1 MNLNSFLKEVF
12 TGDNIHDFAH
22 ASRAFTSNN
31 YQLAP
36 KYSFLFYVRIMVNP
50 RYSQFPD
57 SRRHEIGVLC
67 KSVGLP
73 KFTIDTKTL
82 NAYNR
87 PNIVQTKI
95 KYEPVTF
102 KFHDDNNDTIREF
115 WYDYYSFYYRDSDYD
130 ELTYSG
136 AHKYRNRTATLW
148 GLTNRNREMDMR
160 FPQSDGSDNTNYI
173 KSISIFSFHQ
183 KRFSETVLIN
193 PTITQFQHG
202 DHQMSGNDG
211 IMENSMTVAYETV
224 KYRKG
229 YVTPNNF
236 SDMLLH
242 YDTSPSPLTPAGG
255 GTTSIVGPG
264 GAVET
269 VGEVIDD
276 LANGNFG
283 AAIFKGGR
291 MLQNFKG
298 KDLGAIAKG
307 ELFEVGKDILRG
319 NNPLSKV
326 SVPSISGIASGS
338 GASSG
343 NSLGTTLLAAGGIAA
358 TAYAGQQLLK
368 GGGAGTV
375 LAVAA
380 GAYVLGKRNQEN
392 TTAAASRAAT
402 TNGSAVGRSTNPP
415 NQSPAPGF
423 PPVNGY
429 APSPLYAGQTARY
442 ADGLATMNDAR
453 DVLPDT
459 DQTNVA

>member
-12 TGDNIHDFAH
+12 TGDTIHDFQH
-22 ASRAFTSNN
+22 ANRAFTSNN

-36 KYSFLFYVRIMVNP
+36 KYSFLFYVRIIVNP
-50 RYSQFPD
+50 RYSQYPD
-57 SRRHEIGVLC
+57 SRRHDIGVLC

-102 KFHDDNNDTIREF
+102 KFHDDNDDTIREF

-130 ELTYSG
+130 EMTYAN

-160 FPQSDGSDNTNYI
+160 FPQSDGADNTNYI

-255 GTTSIVGPG
+255 GTASILGPG
-264 GAVET
+264 GGVET
-269 VGEVIDD
+269 VGEVIED

-291 MLQNFKG
+291 MLNNFKG

-307 ELFEVGKDILRG
+307 ELLEVGKDILRG
-319 NNPLSKV
+319 NNPLSRV
-326 SVPSISGIASGS
+326 SVPSISSLASGS

-343 NSLGTTLLAAGGIAA
+343 NNLGSTLLAAGGIAA

-380 GAYVLGKRNQEN
+380 GAYALGKRNQEKNAEAATRAASSNGAAVGKVGNQPTYN
-392 TTAAASRAAT
+392 TTAEFPAT
-402 TNGSAVGRSTNPP
+402 SS
-415 NQSPAPGF
+415 
-423 PPVNGY
+423 Y
-429 APSPLYAGQTARY
+429 APPKVYASYARSY
-442 ADGLATMNDAR
+442 TDGLATMNDAR